1 MKLKWFLGVILL
13 IMSLAVVAQE
23 EPYSQQTP
31 KPQKVK
37 VFPNPATNVVNIIGL
52 TNSDKANITIYD
64 IYGNPIFSRQWEI
77 RKHALSI
84 PVSSLEA
91 GAYIITINS
100 NQQNVRTKFY
110 KK

>member
-1 MKLKWFLGVILL
+1 MLF
-13 IMSLAVVAQE
+13 MPLALVAQE
-23 EPYSQQTP
+23 EPNTQKVSI
-31 KPQKVK
+31 PQKIK
-37 VFPNPATNVVNIIGL
+37 VFPNPATNVVNILGL

-77 RKHALSI
+77 RKNALNI